1 MKKLK
6 LFLFA
11 LTLVFITSTTVLA
24 ESKWD
29 VENLER
35 LTTSVELK
43 SMEVGKKENG
53 KYIVTVNLEI
63 PENYAEKTVVIAPDV
78 FEKAAKDIYKN
89 EEEREL
95 I

>member
-29 VENLER
+29 TIQPVKQ
-35 LTTSVELK
+35 TTSDGIDIEYQTKVEFQYK
-43 SMEVGKKENG
+43 CYDNYGE
-53 KYIVTVNLEI
+53 EI
-63 PENYAEKTVVIAPDV
+63 CQKQCQSSGSLGTWQKP
-78 FEKAAKDIYKN
+78 AA
-89 EEEREL
+89 L
-95 I
+95 WPAT

>member
-29 VENLER
+29 VENPER

-43 SMEVGKKENG
+43 
-53 KYIVTVNLEI
+53 
-63 PENYAEKTVVIAPDV
+63 
-78 FEKAAKDIYKN
+78 
-89 EEEREL
+89 
-95 I
+95 

>member
-29 VENLER
+29 VEN
-35 LTTSVELK
+35 
-43 SMEVGKKENG
+43 
-53 KYIVTVNLEI
+53 

-78 FEKAAKDIYKN
+78 FEKAAKEIYKN
-89 EEEREL
+89 EEREL

>member
-29 VENLER
+29 AENPER
-35 LTTSVELK
+35 LISESNENFIVE
-43 SMEVGKKENG
+43 
-53 KYIVTVNLEI
+53 
-63 PENYAEKTVVIAPDV
+63 
-78 FEKAAKDIYKN
+78 
-89 EEEREL
+89 
-95 I
+95 

>member
-29 VENLER
+29 VENPER

-43 SMEVGKKENG
+43 SMEVEKKEND
-53 KYIVTVNLEI
+53 KYIV
-63 PENYAEKTVVIAPDV
+63 TVVIAPDV
-78 FEKAAKDIYKN
+78 FEKAAKEIYKN
-89 EEEREL
+89 EEREL